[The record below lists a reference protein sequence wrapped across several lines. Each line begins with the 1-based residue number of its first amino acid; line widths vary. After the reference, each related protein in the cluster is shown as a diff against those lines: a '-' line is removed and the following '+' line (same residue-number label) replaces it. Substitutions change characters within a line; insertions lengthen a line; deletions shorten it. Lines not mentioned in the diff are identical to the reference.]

1 MRYVVSY
8 SISYDGIVEVEAE
21 DGDDALD
28 KFYLLGDGRLLELAN
43 KEEPTVEAEVTGER
57 TG

>member
-28 KFYLLGDGRLLELAN
+28 KFYLLGDEELMARAN
-43 KEEPTVEAEVTGER
+43 REEPKVEAEVTGER
-57 TG
+57 TE